1 MAQITRTSRRDPA
14 ALIEGRGKSLDQ
26 TLSARPRRVAGQA
39 GQPSFRERN
48 LGLKGE
54 PPPER
59 DVPRGHY
66 LDMMV

>member
-14 ALIEGRGKSLDQ
+14 ALIEGRGQSVDQ
-26 TLSARPRRVAGQA
+26 TLAARTRRTSGPASKA
-39 GQPSFRERN
+39 AFRERN
-48 LGLKGE
+48 LGLNGE

-66 LDMMV
+66 LDILV